1 MIYVKPQS
9 PIRKGDTGIYPLT
22 TYDQIIMKDGNRF
35 DGELV
40 DLSNYYTKDELK
52 AALLDLIYPVG
63 SIYISLNSTNPS
75 TIFGGKWEQIQG
87 RFLLGVSSSHP
98 VNQTGGE
105 ESHTLTQNEIPKYTI
120 PKANLSGNI
129 HGGDSSLFTW
139 NATTDGIISSS
150 KPNRTYTVQR
160 INNNTSNFVGEITVN
175 ASHSHS
181 SGGGGQAH
189 NNMPPYIAVYIWKR
203 TA

>member
-35 DGELV
+35 DGEST

-75 TIFGGKWEQIQG
+75 SIFGGTWEQIQG

-105 ESHTLTQNEIPKYTI
+105 ESHTLTVNEMPSHTHSLVKDSRLDTVFHINN
-120 PKANLSGNI
+120 ASFGGASSMSGN
-129 HGGDSSLFTW
+129 GGDWLRW
-139 NATTDGIISSS
+139 NPGTSYS
-150 KPNRTYTVQR
+150 YT
-160 INNNTSNFVGEITVN
+160 
-175 ASHSHS
+175 
-181 SGGGGQAH
+181 GGNQSH
-189 NNMPPYIAVYIWKR
+189 NNMPPYLAVYMWKR

>member
-75 TIFGGKWEQIQG
+75 SIFGGTWEQIKG

-105 ESHTLTQNEIPKYTI
+105 EKHTLTEQEMPQHTHKPLIGSDIMNYVD
-120 PKANLSGNI
+120 
-129 HGGDSSLFTW
+129 HGG
-139 NATTDGIISSS
+139 N
-150 KPNRTYTVQR
+150 
-160 INNNTSNFVGEITVN
+160 VGTAPGGNLQGANSV
-175 ASHSHS
+175 HST
-181 SGGGGQAH
+181 GGGQPH
-189 NNMPPYIAVYIWKR
+189 NNMPPYLAVYMWKR

>member
-63 SIYISLNSTNPS
+63 SIYKFKFN
-75 TIFGGKWEQIQG
+75 
-87 RFLLGVSSSHP
+87 
-98 VNQTGGE
+98 
-105 ESHTLTQNEIPKYTI
+105 
-120 PKANLSGNI
+120 
-129 HGGDSSLFTW
+129 
-139 NATTDGIISSS
+139 
-150 KPNRTYTVQR
+150 
-160 INNNTSNFVGEITVN
+160 
-175 ASHSHS
+175 
-181 SGGGGQAH
+181 
-189 NNMPPYIAVYIWKR
+189 
-203 TA
+203 

>member
-35 DGELV
+35 DGEPV

-75 TIFGGKWEQIQG
+75 TIFGGEWEQIQG

-105 ESHTLTQNEIPKYTI
+105 EKHTLTQNEIPKYTI
-120 PKANLSGNI
+120 PKANLSGGI
-129 HGGDSSLFTW
+129 SGGDSSLFTW
-139 NATTDGIISSS
+139 NAQTSGIISSS

-160 INNNTSNFVGEITVN
+160 IDNNTSNFVGDITIN

>member
-1 MIYVKPQS
+1 
-9 PIRKGDTGIYPLT
+9 
-22 TYDQIIMKDGNRF
+22 MKDGNRF

-75 TIFGGKWEQIQG
+75 TIFGGEWEQIQG

-120 PKANLSGNI
+120 PKANLSGGI
-129 HGGDSSLFTW
+129 SGGDSSLFTW
-139 NATTDGIISSS
+139 NAQTSGIISSS

-160 INNNTSNFVGEITVN
+160 IDNNTSNFIGDITIN

-181 SGGGGQAH
+181 SGGGGQSH